1 MIFDVAGAAAEVTV
15 QRLGN
20 RLLEIGPGD
29 RRLRQALEK
38 DLALVEEARRAI
50 AALEGEIINKSLL
63 QRSELTVLRMAFDG
77 ANRFAVEACG
87 RDDAGRARIARPV
100 GIIDDNRATQAL
112 RSAAAE
118 LGAGHAQIFAQEI
131 VHCQV
136 VAHVLW
142 AVGASVDGDGE

>member
-1 MIFDVAGAAAEVTV
+1 MIFDVAGAAAEVAV

-20 RLLEIGPGD
+20 RLLEIGAGD

-50 AALEGEIINKSLL
+50 AALEGKIINESLL
-63 QRSELTVLRMAFDG
+63 QRRELTVLRMAFHG

-100 GIIDDNRATQAL
+100 GIIDDDRTTQAL
-112 RSAAAE
+112 RGAAAQPGPGPAA
-118 LGAGHAQIFAQEI
+118 LFA
-131 VHCQV
+131 
-136 VAHVLW
+136 
-142 AVGASVDGDGE
+142 